1 MGKQQLVS
9 LTFCL
14 LFLIVFGPLSLS
26 VYISSVQ
33 AQKLVLSGMKEF
45 SARTVIRT
53 DLVLE
58 QAKLALEKMQQQ
70 AGRPLRIWPL
80 VADAIQPDFSNFV
93 VDEQQPD
100 YVVLGDIGDRWD
112 LALINRFSTS
122 A

>member
-58 QAKLALEKMQQQ
+58 QAKLALEKPWCF
-70 AGRPLRIWPL
+70 AACTYFL
-80 VADAIQPDFSNFV
+80 VAKPIAH
-93 VDEQQPD
+93 
-100 YVVLGDIGDRWD
+100 
-112 LALINRFSTS
+112 
-122 A
+122 